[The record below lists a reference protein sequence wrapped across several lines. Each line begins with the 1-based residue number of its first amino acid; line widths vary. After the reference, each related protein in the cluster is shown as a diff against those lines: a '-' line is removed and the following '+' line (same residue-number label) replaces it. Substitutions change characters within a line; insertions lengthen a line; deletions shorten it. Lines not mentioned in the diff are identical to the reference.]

1 MIPLRWLASNVALL
15 AVFAASQTGVAAAPA
30 AAAAPALVSIALVA
44 AGPAAAQ
51 ETDSLASV
59 LHTMDEAAAGF
70 RGAQA
75 DFVWTTYNSV
85 INDVA
90 EKDSGRIYFRR
101 TGKDTEM
108 AADVAPPASKQIV
121 FANGKIQVYMPET
134 RQVDIY
140 DAGAHR
146 EEFETFLVLGFGS
159 SGAEIKKSFDIK
171 YIGSERI
178 GDKDTAKL
186 ELTPLSAKVRAQFP
200 RIDLWID
207 TRSGF
212 SLRQQL
218 WETGGDY
225 RLADYSNIQVK
236 QKIADNVFRLKAAA
250 DAKIVNH

>member
-1 MIPLRWLASNVALL
+1 MTSLRSL
-15 AVFAASQTGVAAAPA
+15 AVNLAVVATLAASQAGLLAAPTIA
-30 AAAAPALVSIALVA
+30 SLAFASSAPM
-44 AGPAAAQ
+44 AAAQ
-51 ETDSLASV
+51 ESDPLAKV
-59 LHTMDEAAAGF
+59 LHTMDETAANF
-70 RGAQA
+70 RSAEA
-75 DFVWTTYNSV
+75 NFVWTTYNSV

-90 EKDSGRIYFRR
+90 EKDSGKIYFRR

-108 AADVAPPASKQIV
+108 AADVAPPASKQII
-121 FANGKIQVYMPET
+121 FANGKIQVYIPET
-134 RQVDIY
+134 RQVDVY

-159 SGAEIKKSFDIK
+159 SGAEMKKSFDVK
-171 YIGSERI
+171 YLGSEQI
-178 GDKDTAKL
+178 AGKDTAKL

-207 TRSGF
+207 TQSGL

-236 QKIADNVFRLKAAA
+236 QKIADNLFRLKTPA
-250 DAKIVNH
+250 DAKIVTH